1 MSINAATKAAEHD
14 TSMTTETRIPISHAT
29 RELVRAQK
37 RGGETYDDLLRNM
50 VAQYDPDET
59 KN

>member
-1 MSINAATKAAEHD
+1 MSINAAAKVAEHD
-14 TSMTTETRIPISHAT
+14 PAMTTDTRIPVSRAT
-29 RELVRAQK
+29 RELVKAQK

-50 VAQYDPDET
+50 VTQYDPDEA